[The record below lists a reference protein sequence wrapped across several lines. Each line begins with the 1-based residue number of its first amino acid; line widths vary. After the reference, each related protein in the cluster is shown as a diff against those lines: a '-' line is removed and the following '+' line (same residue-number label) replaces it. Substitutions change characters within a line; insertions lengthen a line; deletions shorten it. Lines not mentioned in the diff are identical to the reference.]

1 MNTAM
6 LIMIA
11 RWLDEAELLNA
22 VVKGGVEIIRC
33 GGIGEEIVSVAVLD
47 NEDIT
52 AHSVERFKGQTLIGI
67 CYSHCVCVQIKS
79 TPVL

>member
-1 MNTAM
+1 M

-11 RWLDEAELLNA
+11 RWLDDPELLNT

-33 GGIGEEIVSVAVLD
+33 CGIGEEIVSVAVFD

-52 AHSVERFKGQTLIGI
+52 AHSVEALPVQTVHRAIPCDNTCL
-67 CYSHCVCVQIKS
+67 
-79 TPVL
+79 P

>member
-1 MNTAM
+1 M

-22 VVKGGVEIIRC
+22 VIKGGVEVVRC

-52 AHSVERFKGQTLIGI
+52 AHSVEALPVQTVHRAIPCDNTCL
-67 CYSHCVCVQIKS
+67 
-79 TPVL
+79 P